1 MNKSDL
7 EKSIC
12 HKWYLYW

>member
-12 HKWYLYW
+12 HKW